1 MLGPMTEEES
11 LEPLRPPDDTAW
23 SSLGVTVGP
32 ELHGGHQSRV
42 FKAERD
48 GQAVVVKLVDGRLV
62 DRAFHVRL
70 EVVAALATIDDTVV
84 GPIPTNGRLVTP
96 LDDWL
101 AVVSPF
107 VAGAQPDGRAERDVR
122 RMAATLAGLHQSFDR
137 LDSFDLPRVVAL
149 ADADVSGFGTP
160 QLLHGDFSHTNV
172 MFSDRGVRVIDF
184 DDCGY
189 GPVEFEVGNT
199 LYMALFDAAMSS
211 ETSRY
216 RRFRECFV
224 DAYRS
229 ASGRVVPDALLDR
242 AISLRVEALGRWVE
256 HPETAPIGIRNATVA
271 WRDGLRAFVQSQGG
285 GQHTQL

>member
-1 MLGPMTEEES
+1 MTAHET
-11 LEPLRPPDDTAW
+11 LEPLPLPDDSAW
-23 SSLGVTVGP
+23 STLGLSLGP
-32 ELHGGHQSRV
+32 EIHGGHQSRV
-42 FKAERD
+42 FAAERH
-48 GQAVVVKLVDGRLV
+48 GEALVVKLVDGRV
-62 DRAFHVRL
+62 IDRGFHVRL
-70 EVVAALATIDDTVV
+70 DAVAALADIDDSVV
-84 GPIPTNGRLVTP
+84 GPIPTNGNLAMAI
-96 LDDWL
+96 DGWL
-101 AVVSPF
+101 AVISPF
-107 VAGAQPDGRAERDVR
+107 APGERPDVRDERDVR
-122 RMAATLAGLHQSFDR
+122 RMAATLAGLHRSLDR
-137 LDSFDLPRVVAL
+137 LEPFDLPTVAAL
-149 ADADVSGFGTP
+149 DGADVSGFGPP
-160 QLLHGDFSHTNV
+160 QLLHGDYSHTNV
-172 MFSDRGVRVIDF
+172 ILSDRSARVIDF